1 MKTILICDDDDLLR
15 DFYGRVLEAKGYKV
29 VSAENGAIGLEKIN
43 ANPSEISLAIVDLLM
58 PVMNGWDLI
67 NKLQNNDDTKNI
79 PIIAIT
85 GLSSSREDFQ
95 KVKESCCEIINKGEF
110 DLAQFLSFVEKYSI

>member
-95 KVKESCCEIINKGEF
+95 KVKESCC
-110 DLAQFLSFVEKYSI
+110 